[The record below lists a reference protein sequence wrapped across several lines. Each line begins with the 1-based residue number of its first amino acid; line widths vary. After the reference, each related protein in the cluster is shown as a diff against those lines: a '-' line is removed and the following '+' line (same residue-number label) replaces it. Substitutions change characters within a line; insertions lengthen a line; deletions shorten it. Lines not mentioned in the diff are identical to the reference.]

1 MRGNKYEISVES
13 AQKKRFKE
21 VLRARMADRGVK
33 IGDLPNMVNYEKQ
46 SVYNF
51 MSANSW
57 NRFLAAELAEKFN
70 ISEKEWKNEKT

>member
-1 MRGNKYEISVES
+1 MRNKYELSVTS

-21 VLRARMADRGVK
+21 ILRSRMADKGVK
-33 IGDLPNMVNYEKQ
+33 IGDLPEMVNYGKQ

-51 MSANSW
+51 MSGTAW

-70 ISEKEWKNEKT
+70 ISEREWRI